1 MIKQPLIDVYS
12 NYFNSAL
19 SLVLAK
25 HSVARDVSQ
34 EKQNAPG
41 SREGTK
47 KDGKNCFNI
56 ILLLLLFFFTAM
68 NSTRVTDIFKLEKF
82 FFLNY

>member
-1 MIKQPLIDVYS
+1 MQKSTCRCITL
-12 NYFNSAL
+12 NSTL

-34 EKQNAPG
+34 EKQNVPG

-47 KDGKNCFNI
+47 KDGNI
-56 ILLLLLFFFTAM
+56 ILLLLLFFF
-68 NSTRVTDIFKLEKF
+68 
-82 FFLNY
+82 

>member
-1 MIKQPLIDVYS
+1 MYIQITL
-12 NYFNSAL
+12 NSAF

-34 EKQNAPG
+34 EKQNVPG

-56 ILLLLLFFFTAM
+56 ILLLLLLFFLMAM
-68 NSTRVTDIFKLEKF
+68 NSTRVTDIIF
-82 FFLNY
+82 